1 MATNHNPVGRIL
13 PYRTEDLENT
23 VTSGSDNVYADLGF
37 ENPEEMLLK
46 AHLVMLLSKAIKAK
60 GLNQYQA
67 AELLGIAQPKVSA
80 LVRGQFR
87 GYSLERLFKFL
98 NALDRDVEVN
108 VRSKPEE
115 RERSCIN
122 FVLHKIN
129 KIIRLFTEVYLILVL

>member
-1 MATNHNPVGRIL
+1 MTTNHAL
-13 PYRTEDLENT
+13 TEDLENT
-23 VTSGSDNVYADLGF
+23 VTSSSGNVYADLEY

-67 AELLGIAQPKVSA
+67 AEVLGIDQPKVSA

-98 NALDRDVEVN
+98 NALDLDVEVN
-108 VRSKPEE
+108 VKSKLEE
-115 RERSCIN
+115 RERSYTT
-122 FVLHKIN
+122 VVS
-129 KIIRLFTEVYLILVL
+129 TSD

>member
-1 MATNHNPVGRIL
+1 MTTNHAL
-13 PYRTEDLENT
+13 TEDLENT
-23 VTSGSDNVYADLGF
+23 VTPSSGNVYADLEY

-67 AELLGIAQPKVSA
+67 AELLGIDQPKVSA

-98 NALDRDVEVN
+98 NALDLDVEVN
-108 VRSKPEE
+108 VKSKPEE
-115 RERSCIN
+115 RERSYTT
-122 FVLHKIN
+122 VGGTML
-129 KIIRLFTEVYLILVL
+129 

>member
-1 MATNHNPVGRIL
+1 MTTNNAL
-13 PYRTEDLENT
+13 TEDLENT
-23 VTSGSDNVYADLGF
+23 VTPSSGNVYADLGY

-67 AELLGIAQPKVSA
+67 AEVLGIDQPKVSA

-98 NALDRDVEVN
+98 NALDLDVEVN
-108 VRSKPEE
+108 VKSKPEE
-115 RERSCIN
+115 RERSYTT
-122 FVLHKIN
+122 VGG
-129 KIIRLFTEVYLILVL
+129 TSG

>member
-1 MATNHNPVGRIL
+1 MTTNRVLI
-13 PYRTEDLENT
+13 EENETT
-23 VTSGSDNVYADLGF
+23 VTPSSGNVYADLEY

-67 AELLGIAQPKVSA
+67 AEVLGIDQPKVSA

-98 NALDRDVEVN
+98 NAFDLDVEVN
-108 VRSKPEE
+108 IKSKPEE
-115 RERSCIN
+115 RERS
-122 FVLHKIN
+122 HT
-129 KIIRLFTEVYLILVL
+129 IIGSAI

>member
-1 MATNHNPVGRIL
+1 MKTKHDL
-13 PYRTEDLENT
+13 SEDLENI
-23 VTSGSDNVYADLGF
+23 VTPGSDNVYADLGY

-67 AELLGIAQPKVSA
+67 AELLGIDQPKVSA

-98 NALDRDVEVN
+98 NTFDLDVEVS
-108 VRSKPEE
+108 VRSKPEN
-115 RERSCIN
+115 RERSLTTMSSEN
-122 FVLHKIN
+122 
-129 KIIRLFTEVYLILVL
+129 

>member
-1 MATNHNPVGRIL
+1 MTTNHALTN
-13 PYRTEDLENT
+13 DLENT
-23 VTSGSDNVYADLGF
+23 VTPSSRNVYADLEY

-67 AELLGIAQPKVSA
+67 AEVLGIDQPKVSA

-98 NALDRDVEVN
+98 NALDLDVEVN
-108 VRSKPEE
+108 VKSKPEE
-115 RERSCIN
+115 REHSYTTVGSN
-122 FVLHKIN
+122 
-129 KIIRLFTEVYLILVL
+129 

>member
-1 MATNHNPVGRIL
+1 MTTNHAL
-13 PYRTEDLENT
+13 TKDLENT
-23 VTSGSDNVYADLGF
+23 VTPSSGNVYADLGY

-67 AELLGIAQPKVSA
+67 AEVLGIDQPKVSA

-98 NALDRDVEVN
+98 NALDLDVEVN
-108 VRSKPEE
+108 VKSKPEE
-115 RERSCIN
+115 QERSYTT
-122 FVLHKIN
+122 VGG
-129 KIIRLFTEVYLILVL
+129 TSD

>member
-1 MATNHNPVGRIL
+1 MTTNHDPVERVL

-23 VTSGSDNVYADLGF
+23 VTSGSGNVYADLEY

-67 AELLGIAQPKVSA
+67 AELLGIDQPKVSA

-87 GYSLERLFKFL
+87 GYSLERLFRFL
-98 NALDRDVEVN
+98 NALDLDVEVN
-108 VRSKPEE
+108 VKSKPEE
-115 RERSCIN
+115 RERSYTTVGSTSN
-122 FVLHKIN
+122 
-129 KIIRLFTEVYLILVL
+129 